1 MSLWE
6 RVSGQGNFERIK
18 SLYNENFPLEVR
30 ILCASWIEE
39 RIKADQ
45 YIDINDPL
53 YEQRAANF
61 ISNLIQ
67 QLDQEK
73 QRLKKP
79 EELSIKYRIE
89 DAMRTFTQNIYSPGQ
104 LYKQIRDALMYE
116 QHMLDSC
123 TNNSQMNYVDNEVIE
138 INDKIKQ
145 LRTLVMHNNDSGNR
159 YKHEMEQCMLRYS
172 ESTKRIQEISNM
184 PKNPD
189 NEERCVQ
196 FMEECKRQV
205 CHMSDNINQRR
216 LDIYNS
222 VRAVI
227 DLLDEVQKIVIHKR
241 LGKWQRDQALAGNGA
256 PLPLSALDEIQIWFE
271 DLAELIWNTRT
282 LIDTMRKS
290 NLPLSST
297 NFSDGFEVAYRDI
310 TNLLQNLIVSG
321 FIVEKQ
327 PPQVMKT
334 NTRYTHTRRTRF
346 LIYVQQNYK

>member
-89 DAMRTFTQNIYSPGQ
+89 DAMRSFTQNIYSPGQ

-123 TNNSQMNYVDNEVIE
+123 TNNSQMNYVDTEVIE
-138 INDKIKQ
+138 INEKIKQ

-172 ESTKRIQEISNM
+172 ESTKRIQEMSNM
-184 PKNPD
+184 PKSPE
-189 NEERCVQ
+189 NEERCVA

-205 CHMSDNINQRR
+205 CVMSDNINQRR
-216 LDIYNS
+216 LEIFNS

-256 PLPLSALDEIQIWFE
+256 PLPLPALDDIQIWFE

-290 NLPLSST
+290 NMPLSST

-334 NTRYTHTRRTRF
+334 NTRYIN
-346 LIYVQQNYK
+346 IY